1 MEGAEMNRKL
11 TAVFA
16 LAIISFILLA
26 LPLATATAVFSDN
39 FSQGNFAN
47 WTKTYIGPG
56 SSQTVSNGV
65 ARFTV
70 PTPMGGS
77 ATYSFILKDGFT
89 STVNSKI
96 IATEDIYVTKVPN
109 GCPQGE
115 GGIFFFYIC
124 DSTDLTGN
132 HGNFGVG
139 IDGSDAWS
147 IWIGGNPIYN
157 YVFQTSG
164 VAPVSNTWYHLVLTV
179 DNAAGTVTL
188 SVNGGV
194 VICASQQQFTDRVHV
209 VSLMTGMGEDWWC
222 QGVGLQEI
230 DVANVKLDISD
241 ESQMPTPVAEPT
253 TTPTTPPSTSSP
265 NLAPAPNQNT
275 TASPSVPS
283 TTQKN
288 SPSASPTTIDPMPTS
303 STTPTTTRAINP
315 ANSQPTEFPLWIVL
329 VVTVAVVV
337 FATVIILVRKR

>member
-1 MEGAEMNRKL
+1 MNRKL

-16 LAIISFILLA
+16 LAIISFNLLA
-26 LPLATATAVFSDN
+26 LPLVTATAVFSDN
-39 FSQGNFAN
+39 FSTGNFAS
-47 WTKTYIGPG
+47 WTKTYIGSG

-70 PTPMGGS
+70 PTPMGES

-89 STVNSKI
+89 STVNSI
-96 IATEDIYVTKVPN
+96 MIATEDIYVTKVPN
-109 GCPQGE
+109 GCPRGE

-139 IDGSDAWS
+139 IDGSNVWS

-164 VAPVSNTWYHLVLTV
+164 TAPVSNTWYHLVLTV
-179 DNAAGTVTL
+179 DNTAGTVTL

-194 VICASQQQFTDRVHV
+194 VIYASQQQFTDRVHS

-241 ESQMPTPVAEPT
+241 APQLPTPAAEP
-253 TTPTTPPSTSSP
+253 PTTPSTSTP
-265 NLAPAPNQNT
+265 NLAPAPTQT
-275 TASPSVPS
+275 TTTSPSSPS
-283 TTQKN
+283 STQKS
-288 SPSASPTTIDPMPTS
+288 SPSASPTTSDPMPTS
-303 STTPTTTRAINP
+303 SINPTTTQAINP
-315 ANSQPTEFPLWIVL
+315 ANSTLTELLLWIVL
-329 VVTVAVVV
+329 VVTAVIVV
-337 FATVIILVRKR
+337 CAAAIVLLRKR

>member
-1 MEGAEMNRKL
+1 MNRKL
-11 TAVFA
+11 TAVFVS
-16 LAIISFILLA
+16 AIISFALLA
-26 LPLATATAVFSDN
+26 SPLVTATAVFSDS
-39 FSQGNFAN
+39 FSTGNFVN

-56 SSQTVSNGV
+56 SSQTVSNGI

-89 STVNSKI
+89 STVNSTI
-96 IATEDIYVTKVPN
+96 IATEDIYVTKVPS

-124 DSTDLTGN
+124 DSSDLTGN

-139 IDGSDAWS
+139 IDGSNAWS

-164 VAPVSNTWYHLVLTV
+164 AAPVSNTWYHLVLTV
-179 DNAAGTVTL
+179 DNAAGTVAL
-188 SVNGGV
+188 SVNGVV
-194 VICASQQQFTDRVHV
+194 VIYAAQQQFTDKVHA

-230 DVANVKLDISD
+230 LVANVKLDISD
-241 ESQMPTPVAEPT
+241 APPMPTPVAEPT
-253 TTPTTPPSTSSP
+253 IPPSTSTP
-265 NLAPAPNQNT
+265 NLAPAPTQT
-275 TASPSVPS
+275 TTTSPSAPS
-283 TTQKN
+283 TTQKS
-288 SPSASPTTIDPMPTS
+288 SPSASPTTSDPMPTS
-303 STTPTTTRAINP
+303 STNPTTTQAINP
-315 ANSQPTEFPLWIVL
+315 ANSTLTELPFWIVL
-329 VVTVAVVV
+329 VVTAAVVV
-337 FATVIILVRKR
+337 CAAAIVLLRKR